1 MTRAEV
7 KVTNLLIQYNV
18 PLSVADHL
26 FKDVFSDS
34 EITKSCSSA
43 GTKTA
48 CILNGAI
55 APHSK
60 SALVARMR
68 TAPFSVAIDG
78 SNDNG
83 LEKLNPLTVKMDETF
98 VNNGISWGQCVHA
111 GVDKLFC

>member
-1 MTRAEV
+1 
-7 KVTNLLIQYNV
+7 
-18 PLSVADHL
+18 
-26 FKDVFSDS
+26 
-34 EITKSCSSA
+34 
-43 GTKTA
+43 
-48 CILNGAI
+48 
-55 APHSK
+55 
-60 SALVARMR
+60 MR

>member
-1 MTRAEV
+1 ME
-7 KVTNLLIQYNV
+7 
-18 PLSVADHL
+18 DHL

-34 EITKSCSSA
+34 EITKSYSSA
-43 GTKTA
+43 RTKTA
-48 CILNGAI
+48 CIHNGAI

-78 SNDNG
+78 CIDNG
-83 LEKLNPLTVKMDETF
+83 LEKLNPLTVKMDNIF

-111 GVDKLFC
+111 GVDNSSVNWRIRNSIRTRVL